1 MYTLYTTKE
10 EGDAFQYVQ
19 ERFKT
24 CLGRNQ
30 FKQSRF

>member
-1 MYTLYTTKE
+1 MKVLYTQKVPKE
-10 EGDAFQYVQ
+10 MLTYVQ

-30 FKQSRF
+30 FEQS